1 MKKALLFIAAVL
13 MSASMFAQTRTTFIS
28 EHFDGTSAPAGWT
41 VMGSG
46 TSNWGISAT
55 QNAGGEA
62 NELVLVWSPQFNG
75 TSRMVMPA
83 VDLAGVSSVVVSFK
97 HALDNYTGSHTLGIA
112 TSSDGGTTWNEGW
125 TQNYSSS
132 NSWSVTQNIST
143 PDMGNSDVL
152 FCLFYT
158 GNSYNINNWYF
169 DDIEIFSQENHDL
182 ALNSINMNST
192 MGAGT
197 AEVAFTVQNKGLD
210 AINQFK
216 MGYQIDEEEI
226 VEQTFDVTLAS
237 LATQQFSFAVPASFI
252 PGSYNITV
260 GITEVNGGDDDDPS
274 NNVLEKV
281 INVALGETQKIAMI
295 EHFSSSTCGPCV
307 SVNTGMSNLTNQ
319 AQNQGKFTYTKYQMN
334 WPGNGDPYYTEE
346 GGVRRQFYGVNA
358 VPNVCLEGTNL
369 GATTMTQAQ
378 LDNAYNTPSFADV
391 RGSFNVDGNN
401 ITVKVDFMAYYD
413 MTAEKAFV
421 TVNEKET
428 HNNVGTNGET
438 SFHHVFMKFLTSPSG
453 DALNIPAGEYQHF
466 EWTQNMS
473 GTHVEEMSDLE
484 VSAWIQNIASHEV
497 INSHFLY
504 EYTDIHPYPVR
515 DLAAGT
521 EAGTLTA
528 TWTAPEGGNALSYN
542 VYVNGELA
550 ENVTALEYTAP
561 VAAEFNVVQVEAV
574 YENDMTSV
582 KMVKVAEGAPVPQT
596 ELTLSSTAIMFT
608 EPNQIYT
615 LTITNNTADDV
626 TVNEIFE
633 DSETMYLDI
642 ELEEGITLPYV
653 LAQGSSMEVYISPS
667 VMVKSLV
674 DTYVSIVSSVGTQ
687 IVTVTVDD
695 TWVGVE
701 ENGNTHQ
708 IYPNPTTGNFTVE
721 GADMTR
727 IEVFNL
733 VGQKVYE
740 AQGKTVTVDA
750 SNWNKGIYMINIV
763 DQNGSSKTEKLM
775 VK

>member
-1 MKKALLFIAAVL
+1 
-13 MSASMFAQTRTTFIS
+13 
-28 EHFDGTSAPAGWT
+28 
-41 VMGSG
+41 
-46 TSNWGISAT
+46 
-55 QNAGGEA
+55 
-62 NELVLVWSPQFNG
+62 
-75 TSRMVMPA
+75 MVMPA
-83 VDLAGVSSVVVSFK
+83 VDLTGVSSVVVSFK

-125 TQNYSSS
+125 SQSYASSS
-132 NSWSVTQNIST
+132 SWSVTQNIT
-143 PDMGNSDVL
+143 TTDMGHSDVL

-158 GNSYNINNWYF
+158 GYSYNINNWYF
-169 DDIEIFSQENHDL
+169 DDIEIFSMENHDL
-182 ALNSINMNST
+182 SLVSIDVVSVLESST
-192 MGAGT
+192 IDIKA
-197 AEVAFTVQNKGLD
+197 TVQNKGLE
-210 AINQFK
+210 AIDSFTLA
-216 MGYQIDEEEI
+216 YQLNDMEMVEE
-226 VEQTFDVTLAS
+226 TFNESLAS
-237 LATQQFSFAVPASFI
+237 LATKQVTFSTPVYLA
-252 PGSYNITV
+252 PGSYELTV
-260 GITEVNGGDDDDPS
+260 GTLEEDDDQS
-274 NNVLEKV
+274 NNIVSKT
-281 INVALGETQKIAMI
+281 INVALGNTQRVVMI

-413 MTAEKAFV
+413 MTVEKAFV

-466 EWTQNMS
+466 EWTQNMA
-473 GTHVEEMSDLE
+473 GTHVEEMTDLE
-484 VSAWIQNIASHEV
+484 VSAWIQNISSHEV
-497 INSHFLY
+497 MNSHFMY

-515 DLAAGT
+515 DFVIE
-521 EAGTLTA
+521 EAENGVSLT
-528 TWTAPEGGNALSYN
+528 WNDPEGGNAVAYN
-542 VYVNGELA
+542 VYLNGELLA
-550 ENVTALEYTAP
+550 ENLTETQYNYPCEYGYY
-561 VAAEFNVVQVEAV
+561 VFEVEAL

-582 KMVKVAEGAPVPQT
+582 KMVKDVDYKDHTAVAENK
-596 ELTLSSTAIMFT
+596 E
-608 EPNQIYT
+608 N
-615 LTITNNTADDV
+615 
-626 TVNEIFE
+626 
-633 DSETMYLDI
+633 
-642 ELEEGITLPYV
+642 
-653 LAQGSSMEVYISPS
+653 VYS
-667 VMVKSLV
+667 
-674 DTYVSIVSSVGTQ
+674 
-687 IVTVTVDD
+687 
-695 TWVGVE
+695 
-701 ENGNTHQ
+701 
-708 IYPNPTTGNFTVE
+708 IYPNPTDGNFTVA

-727 IEVFNL
+727 VEVYNL
-733 VGQKVYE
+733 VGQKIYE

-750 SNWNKGIYMINIV
+750 SNWNKGIYMINII

>member
-1 MKKALLFIAAVL
+1 MKKALLLIVAVL
-13 MSASMFAQTRTTFIS
+13 VSASMFAQTRTTFIS

-62 NELVLVWSPQFNG
+62 NELVLVWNPQFNG

-83 VDLAGVSSVVVSFK
+83 VDLTGVSSVVVSFK

-112 TSSDGGTTWNEGW
+112 TSSDGGATWNVGW
-125 TQNYSSS
+125 QQNYSSS
-132 NSWSVTQNIST
+132 NSWSVTENVT
-143 PDMGNSDVL
+143 TADMGNSNVQ
-152 FCLFYT
+152 FCIFYT

-169 DDIEIFSQENHDL
+169 DDIEIFSMENLDL

-197 AEVAFTVQNKGLD
+197 AEIAFTVQNKGLD

-413 MTAEKAFV
+413 MTVEKAFV

-582 KMVKVAEGAPVPQT
+582 KMVKAAAGAPVPQT
-596 ELTLSSTAIMFT
+596 EPTISVNEITFEGY
-608 EPNQIYT
+608 EPVT
-615 LTITNNTADDV
+615 FTITNETAGPCTINSISEVGLEYYLYFETSENLPATLEVGESLEV
-626 TVNEIFE
+626 TVWINLIVNKGYVETTIEIVSDLATQTIPVFMNEEIF
-633 DSETMYLDI
+633 
-642 ELEEGITLPYV
+642 
-653 LAQGSSMEVYISPS
+653 
-667 VMVKSLV
+667 
-674 DTYVSIVSSVGTQ
+674 
-687 IVTVTVDD
+687 
-695 TWVGVE
+695 VGVN
-701 ENGNTHQ
+701 ENSNTYEV
-708 IYPNPTTGNFTVE
+708 YPNPTDGIFTIE
-721 GADMTR
+721 GANITR
-727 IEVFNL
+727 VEVFNL
-733 VGQKVYE
+733 VGQMVYE

-750 SNWNKGIYMINIV
+750 SNWNKGIYMINII
-763 DQNGSSKTEKLM
+763 DQNGSIKTQKLM

>member
-1 MKKALLFIAAVL
+1 MKKALLFIAAIL
-13 MSASMFAQTRTTFIS
+13 MSASMIAQTRTTFVN
-28 EHFDGTSAPAGWT
+28 EHFDSSSAPAGWQ
-41 VMGSG
+41 VAGLG
-46 TSNWGISAT
+46 TNNWAISAT
-55 QNAGGEA
+55 QNAGGAA
-62 NELVLVWSPQFNG
+62 NELVLVWNPQFNG
-75 TSRMVMPA
+75 VSRMVMPA
-83 VDLAGVSSVVVSFK
+83 VDLTGVSSVVVSFK
-97 HALDNYTGSHTLGIA
+97 HALDNYSGSHTIGIA

-125 TQNYSSS
+125 SQNYSASS
-132 NSWSVTQNIST
+132 SWSVTQNIT
-143 PDMGNSDVL
+143 TADMGNSNVL
-152 FCLFYT
+152 FCLFYN
-158 GNSYNINNWYF
+158 GYSYNINNWYF
-169 DDIEIFSQENHDL
+169 DDIEIFSMENLDL

-413 MTAEKAFV
+413 MTVEKAFV

-596 ELTLSSTAIMFT
+596 EPTISVNEITFEGYAPVTF
-608 EPNQIYT
+608 
-615 LTITNNTADDV
+615 TITNETAGPCTINSISEVGLEYYLYFETSENLPATLEVGESLEV
-626 TVNEIFE
+626 TVWIGLIVNKGYVETTIEIVSDLATQTIPVFMNEEIFE
-633 DSETMYLDI
+633 GVNENSN
-642 ELEEGITLPYV
+642 PY
-653 LAQGSSMEVYISPS
+653 EV
-667 VMVKSLV
+667 
-674 DTYVSIVSSVGTQ
+674 
-687 IVTVTVDD
+687 
-695 TWVGVE
+695 
-701 ENGNTHQ
+701 
-708 IYPNPTTGNFTVE
+708 YPNPTDGIFTIE
-721 GADMTR
+721 GANITR
-727 IEVFNL
+727 VEVFNL

-750 SNWNKGIYMINIV
+750 SNWNKGIYMINII
-763 DQNGSSKTEKLM
+763 DQNGSIKTQKLM

>member
-1 MKKALLFIAAVL
+1 
-13 MSASMFAQTRTTFIS
+13 
-28 EHFDGTSAPAGWT
+28 
-41 VMGSG
+41 
-46 TSNWGISAT
+46 
-55 QNAGGEA
+55 
-62 NELVLVWSPQFNG
+62 
-75 TSRMVMPA
+75 MPA
-83 VDLAGVSSVVVSFK
+83 VDLTGISSVVVSFK

-112 TSSDGGTTWNEGW
+112 TSSDGGATWNVGW
-125 TQNYSSS
+125 QQNYSSS
-132 NSWSVTQNIST
+132 NSWSVTENVT
-143 PDMGNSDVL
+143 TADMGNSNVQ
-152 FCLFYT
+152 FCIFYT

-169 DDIEIFSQENHDL
+169 DDIEIFSMENLDL

-413 MTAEKAFV
+413 MTVEKAFV

-504 EYTDIHPYPVR
+504 EYTDIHPYPVS
-515 DLAAGT
+515 DFVIE
-521 EAGTLTA
+521 EAENGVSLT
-528 TWTAPEGGNALSYN
+528 WNAPEGGNAVAYN
-542 VYVNGELA
+542 VYHNGELIA
-550 ENVTALEYTAP
+550 ENLTETQYNYPCEYGYY
-561 VAAEFNVVQVEAV
+561 VFEVEAL

-582 KMVKVAEGAPVPQT
+582 KMVNAVDYKDHTAVAESK
-596 ELTLSSTAIMFT
+596 E
-608 EPNQIYT
+608 N
-615 LTITNNTADDV
+615 
-626 TVNEIFE
+626 
-633 DSETMYLDI
+633 
-642 ELEEGITLPYV
+642 
-653 LAQGSSMEVYISPS
+653 VYS
-667 VMVKSLV
+667 
-674 DTYVSIVSSVGTQ
+674 
-687 IVTVTVDD
+687 
-695 TWVGVE
+695 
-701 ENGNTHQ
+701 
-708 IYPNPTTGNFTVE
+708 IYPNPTDGNFTVA

-727 IEVFNL
+727 VEVYNL
-733 VGQKVYE
+733 VGQKIYE
-740 AQGKTVTVDA
+740 AQGKMVTIEA
-750 SNWNKGIYMINIV
+750 SNWNKGIYLVNV
-763 DQNGSSKTEKLM
+763 TNTEGVISTTKLV

>member
-1 MKKALLFIAAVL
+1 MGA
-13 MSASMFAQTRTTFIS
+13 
-28 EHFDGTSAPAGWT
+28 GTN
-41 VMGSG
+41 
-46 TSNWGISAT
+46 NWGISAT
-55 QNAGGEA
+55 QNAGGAA

-83 VDLAGVSSVVVSFK
+83 VDLTGVSSVVVSFK

-169 DDIEIFSQENHDL
+169 DDIEIFSMENLDL
-182 ALNSINMNST
+182 ALSSINMNST

-260 GITEVNGGDDDDPS
+260 GIMEVNGGDDDDPS

-281 INVALGETQKIAMI
+281 ISVALGETQKIAMI

-413 MTAEKAFV
+413 MTVEKAFV

-466 EWTQNMS
+466 EWTQNMA
-473 GTHVEEMSDLE
+473 GTHVEEMTDLE

-497 INSHFLY
+497 MNSHFMY

-515 DLAAGT
+515 DFVIE
-521 EAGTLTA
+521 EAENGVSLT
-528 TWTAPEGGNALSYN
+528 WNDPEGGNAVAYN
-542 VYVNGELA
+542 VYLNGELLA
-550 ENVTALEYTAP
+550 ENLTETQYNYPCEYGYY
-561 VAAEFNVVQVEAV
+561 VFEVEAL

-582 KMVKVAEGAPVPQT
+582 KMVKDVDYKDHTAVAENK
-596 ELTLSSTAIMFT
+596 E
-608 EPNQIYT
+608 N
-615 LTITNNTADDV
+615 
-626 TVNEIFE
+626 
-633 DSETMYLDI
+633 
-642 ELEEGITLPYV
+642 
-653 LAQGSSMEVYISPS
+653 VYS
-667 VMVKSLV
+667 
-674 DTYVSIVSSVGTQ
+674 
-687 IVTVTVDD
+687 
-695 TWVGVE
+695 
-701 ENGNTHQ
+701 
-708 IYPNPTTGNFTVE
+708 IYPNPTDGNFTVA

-727 IEVFNL
+727 VEVYNL

-740 AQGKTVTVDA
+740 AQGKMVSIDA
-750 SNWNKGIYMINIV
+750 SNWNKGIYMINIS
-763 DQNGSSKTEKLM
+763 DHNGSSKTEKLM

>member
-1 MKKALLFIAAVL
+1 MKKTLLFIAALL

-83 VDLAGVSSVVVSFK
+83 VDLTGISSVVVSFK

-112 TSSDGGTTWNEGW
+112 TSSDGGATWNVGW
-125 TQNYSSS
+125 QQNYSSS
-132 NSWSVTQNIST
+132 NSWSVTENVT
-143 PDMGNSDVL
+143 TADMGNSNVQ
-152 FCLFYT
+152 FCIFYT

-169 DDIEIFSQENHDL
+169 DDIEIFSMENLDL

-413 MTAEKAFV
+413 MTVEKAFV

-466 EWTQNMS
+466 EFTQDMS
-473 GTHVEEMSDLE
+473 GTHVEEMTDLE
-484 VSAWIQNIASHEV
+484 VSAWIQEYGTKEML
-497 INSHFLY
+497 NSHFLY
-504 EYTDIHPYPVR
+504 EYTDIHPYPVQNLVVSAE
-515 DLAAGT
+515 DGN
-521 EAGTLTA
+521 LTA
-528 TWTAPEGGNALSYN
+528 TWEAPEGGNALSYN
-542 VYVNGELA
+542 VYVNGVMVQNTPDLA
-550 ENVTALEYTAP
+550 YSTTTTE
-561 VAAEFNVVQVEAV
+561 EFNVVAVEAV
-574 YENDMTSV
+574 YTTDMTSV
-582 KMVKVAEGAPVPQT
+582 KIAKAATAPAST
-596 ELTLSSTAIMFT
+596 LTLSTT
-608 EPNQIYT
+608 EMVYTMPEETQI
-615 LTITNNTADDV
+615 LTITNNTGSDV
-626 TVNEIFE
+626 TISEIA
-633 DSETMYLDI
+633 
-642 ELEEGITLPYV
+642 ELESNYLYIEFDETLPYI
-653 LAQGSSMEVYISPS
+653 LPQGSSMEVAITPDNI
-667 VMVKSLV
+667 VAKENFDVVLN
-674 DTYVSIVSSVGTQ
+674 IVSTVGTQ
-687 IVTVTVDD
+687 SVKITLDSSWYD
-695 TWVGVE
+695 GVE
-701 ENGNTHQ
+701 ENNSSYE
-708 IYPNPTTGNFTVE
+708 IYPNPTNGNITVS
-721 GADMTR
+721 GANINMV
-727 IEVFNL
+727 EVYNL
-733 VGQKVYE
+733 CGQKV
-740 AQGKTVTVDA
+740 VSV
-750 SNWNKGIYMINIV
+750 
-763 DQNGSSKTEKLM
+763 NGSQNVNVDMSALESGVYM
-775 VK
+775 VKVIEVNGNSTVNKVVKR

>member
-1 MKKALLFIAAVL
+1 MGL
-13 MSASMFAQTRTTFIS
+13 
-28 EHFDGTSAPAGWT
+28 GTN
-41 VMGSG
+41 
-46 TSNWGISAT
+46 NWAISAT
-55 QNAGGEA
+55 QNAGGAA
-62 NELVLVWSPQFNG
+62 NELLLAWSPQFNG
-75 TSRMVMPA
+75 LTRMVMPA
-83 VDLAGVSSVVVSFK
+83 VDLTGVSSVVVSFK
-97 HALDNYTGSHTLGIA
+97 HALDNYSGSHTIGIA
-112 TSSDGGTTWNEGW
+112 TSSDGGATWNEGW

-132 NSWSVTQNIST
+132 NSWSVTQNIT
-143 PDMGNSDVL
+143 TADMGNSNVL
-152 FCLFYT
+152 FCLFYN

-169 DDIEIFSQENHDL
+169 DDIEIFSMENLDL

-413 MTAEKAFV
+413 MTVEKAFV

-708 IYPNPTTGNFTVE
+708 IYPNPTTGNFTVA

-727 IEVFNL
+727 VEVYNL
-733 VGQKVYE
+733 VGQKIYE
-740 AQGKTVTVDA
+740 AQGKMVTIEA
-750 SNWNKGIYMINIV
+750 SNWNKGIYMINII

>member
-1 MKKALLFIAAVL
+1 
-13 MSASMFAQTRTTFIS
+13 MSASMIAQTRTTFIN
-28 EHFDGTSAPAGWT
+28 EHFDSSSAPSGWN
-41 VMGSG
+41 VMGAG
-46 TSNWGISAT
+46 TNNWGISAT
-55 QNAGGEA
+55 QNAGGAA

-83 VDLAGVSSVVVSFK
+83 VDLTGISSVVVSFK
-97 HALDNYTGSHTLGIA
+97 HALDNYQGSHTLGIA

-125 TQNYSSS
+125 SQSYSAS
-132 NSWSVTQNIST
+132 NTWTVTQNITT

-169 DDIEIFSQENHDL
+169 DDIEIFSMENHDL
-182 ALNSINMNST
+182 SLVSIDVVSVLESST
-192 MGAGT
+192 IDIKA
-197 AEVAFTVQNKGLD
+197 TVQNKGLE
-210 AINQFK
+210 AIDSFTLA
-216 MGYQIDEEEI
+216 YQLNDMEMVEE
-226 VEQTFDVTLAS
+226 TFNESLAS
-237 LATQQFSFAVPASFI
+237 LATKQVTFSTPVYLA
-252 PGSYNITV
+252 PGSYELTV
-260 GITEVNGGDDDDPS
+260 GSLEEDDDQS
-274 NNVLEKV
+274 NNIVSKT
-281 INVALGETQKIAMI
+281 INVALGNTQRVVMI

-307 SVNTGMSNLTNQ
+307 SVNTQMGNLTGQ

-413 MTAEKAFV
+413 MTVEKAFV

-582 KMVKVAEGAPVPQT
+582 KMVKAAAGAPVPQT
-596 ELTLSSTAIMFT
+596 EPTISVNEITFEGY
-608 EPNQIYT
+608 EPVT
-615 LTITNNTADDV
+615 FTITNETAGPCTINSISEVGLEYYLYFETSENLPATLEVGESLEV
-626 TVNEIFE
+626 TVWINLIVNKGYVETTIEIVSDLATQTIPVFMNEEIF
-633 DSETMYLDI
+633 
-642 ELEEGITLPYV
+642 
-653 LAQGSSMEVYISPS
+653 
-667 VMVKSLV
+667 
-674 DTYVSIVSSVGTQ
+674 
-687 IVTVTVDD
+687 
-695 TWVGVE
+695 VGVN
-701 ENGNTHQ
+701 ENSNTYEV
-708 IYPNPTTGNFTVE
+708 YPNPTDGIFTIE
-721 GADMTR
+721 GANITR
-727 IEVFNL
+727 VEVFNL
-733 VGQKVYE
+733 VGQMVYE

-750 SNWNKGIYMINIV
+750 SNWNKGIYMINII
-763 DQNGSSKTEKLM
+763 DQNGSIKTQKLM

>member
-1 MKKALLFIAAVL
+1 MKKALFFIAAVL

-83 VDLAGVSSVVVSFK
+83 VDLTGISSVVVSFK

-112 TSSDGGTTWNEGW
+112 TSSDGGATWNVGW
-125 TQNYSSS
+125 QQNYSSS
-132 NSWSVTQNIST
+132 NSWSVTENIT
-143 PDMGNSDVL
+143 TADMGNSDVQ
-152 FCLFYT
+152 FCIFYT

-169 DDIEIFSQENHDL
+169 DDIEIFSMENLDL

-413 MTAEKAFV
+413 MTVEKAFV

-497 INSHFLY
+497 MNSHFMY

-515 DLAAGT
+515 NFVIE
-521 EAGTLTA
+521 EAENGVSLT
-528 TWTAPEGGNALSYN
+528 WNDPEGGNAVAYN
-542 VYVNGELA
+542 VYLNGELLA
-550 ENVTALEYTAP
+550 ENLTETQYNYPCEYGYY
-561 VAAEFNVVQVEAV
+561 VFEVEAL

-582 KMVKVAEGAPVPQT
+582 KMVKDVDYKDHTAVAENK
-596 ELTLSSTAIMFT
+596 E
-608 EPNQIYT
+608 N
-615 LTITNNTADDV
+615 
-626 TVNEIFE
+626 
-633 DSETMYLDI
+633 
-642 ELEEGITLPYV
+642 
-653 LAQGSSMEVYISPS
+653 VYS
-667 VMVKSLV
+667 
-674 DTYVSIVSSVGTQ
+674 
-687 IVTVTVDD
+687 
-695 TWVGVE
+695 
-701 ENGNTHQ
+701 
-708 IYPNPTTGNFTVE
+708 IYPNPTDGNFTVA

-727 IEVFNL
+727 VEVYNL
-733 VGQKVYE
+733 VGQKIYE
-740 AQGKTVTVDA
+740 AQGKTVTVNA
-750 SNWNKGIYMINIV
+750 SNWNKGIYMINII

>member
-1 MKKALLFIAAVL
+1 MKKTLLFIAAVL

-41 VMGSG
+41 VTGSG

-112 TSSDGGTTWNEGW
+112 TSSDGGATWNVGW
-125 TQNYSSS
+125 QQNYSSS
-132 NSWSVTQNIST
+132 NSWSVTENVT
-143 PDMGNSDVL
+143 TADMGNSNVQ
-152 FCLFYT
+152 FCIFYT

-169 DDIEIFSQENHDL
+169 DDIEIFSMENLDL

-307 SVNTGMSNLTNQ
+307 SVNTQMSNLTNQ

-413 MTAEKAFV
+413 MTVEKAFV
-421 TVNEKET
+421 TVNEKT
-428 HNNVGTNGET
+428 TTGNVGTNGET

-473 GTHVEEMSDLE
+473 GTHVEEMTDLE

-582 KMVKVAEGAPVPQT
+582 KMVKAAAGAPVPQT
-596 ELTLSSTAIMFT
+596 EPTISVNEITFEGYAPVTF
-608 EPNQIYT
+608 
-615 LTITNNTADDV
+615 TITNETAGPCTINSISEVGLEYYLYFETSENLPATLEVGESLEV
-626 TVNEIFE
+626 TVWINLIVNKGYVETTIEIVSDLATQTIPVFMNEEIFE
-633 DSETMYLDI
+633 GVNENSN
-642 ELEEGITLPYV
+642 PY
-653 LAQGSSMEVYISPS
+653 EV
-667 VMVKSLV
+667 
-674 DTYVSIVSSVGTQ
+674 
-687 IVTVTVDD
+687 
-695 TWVGVE
+695 
-701 ENGNTHQ
+701 
-708 IYPNPTTGNFTVE
+708 YPNPTDGIFTIE
-721 GADMTR
+721 GANITR
-727 IEVFNL
+727 VEVFNL

-750 SNWNKGIYMINIV
+750 SNWNKGIYMINIY
-763 DQNGSSKTEKLM
+763 DQNGSTKTQKLM

>member
-83 VDLAGVSSVVVSFK
+83 VDLTGISSVVVSFK

-112 TSSDGGTTWNEGW
+112 TSSDGGATWNVGW
-125 TQNYSSS
+125 QQNYSSS
-132 NSWSVTQNIST
+132 NSWSVTENVT
-143 PDMGNSDVL
+143 TADMGNSNVQ
-152 FCLFYT
+152 FCIFYT

-169 DDIEIFSQENHDL
+169 DDIEIFSMENLDL

-413 MTAEKAFV
+413 MTVEKAFV

-466 EWTQNMS
+466 EWTQNMA

-582 KMVKVAEGAPVPQT
+582 KMVKAAAGAPVPQT
-596 ELTLSSTAIMFT
+596 EPTISVNEITFEGY
-608 EPNQIYT
+608 EPVT
-615 LTITNNTADDV
+615 FTITNETAGPCTINSISEVGLEYYLYFETSENLPATLEVGESLEV
-626 TVNEIFE
+626 TVWIGLIVNKGYVETTIEIVSDLATQTIPVFMNEEIFE
-633 DSETMYLDI
+633 GVNENSNTY
-642 ELEEGITLPYV
+642 
-653 LAQGSSMEVYISPS
+653 EV
-667 VMVKSLV
+667 
-674 DTYVSIVSSVGTQ
+674 
-687 IVTVTVDD
+687 
-695 TWVGVE
+695 
-701 ENGNTHQ
+701 
-708 IYPNPTTGNFTVE
+708 YPNPTDGIFTIE
-721 GADMTR
+721 GANITR
-727 IEVFNL
+727 VEVFNL
-733 VGQKVYE
+733 VGQMVYE

-750 SNWNKGIYMINIV
+750 SSWNKGIYMINII
-763 DQNGSSKTEKLM
+763 DQNGSIKTQKLM